1 MSVAQRDA
9 LFDTS
14 TSATGS
20 FRRLYSAA
28 EAGSGSPSGTW
39 GFDQTVSV
47 DYKKRKIQLSGTVDA
62 NGITYFNGD
71 TGQFVY
77 STELTYGDIQ
87 SGTNS
92 VFEATS
98 STRSD
103 TNFSMKNSNAES
115 VHFEVTDEIGFMI
128 DSGTGKAA
136 VINSTIS
143 PMLSN
148 PLGYNDNSRQMVR
161 PAWRVLKPQ

>member
-1 MSVAQRDA
+1 MKIGGVDYTLMSVAQRDA
-9 LFDTS
+9 LFDT
-14 TSATGS
+14 TTNATGS
-20 FRRLYSAA
+20 FRLIYSAA
-28 EAGSGSPSGTW
+28 ESGSGSPSGTW
-39 GFDQTVSV
+39 AFDQSVSV
-47 DYKKRKIQLSGTVDA
+47 DYRNRKIQLTGTVDA

-103 TNFSMKNSNAES
+103 TNFSMTVSYT
-115 VHFEVTDEIGFMI
+115 HLTLP
-128 DSGTGKAA
+128 TKA
-136 VINSTIS
+136 
-143 PMLSN
+143 
-148 PLGYNDNSRQMVR
+148 
-161 PAWRVLKPQ
+161 

>member
-1 MSVAQRDA
+1 
-9 LFDTS
+9 LT
-14 TSATGS
+14 
-20 FRRLYSAA
+20 
-28 EAGSGSPSGTW
+28 
-39 GFDQTVSV
+39 
-47 DYKKRKIQLSGTVDA
+47 GTVDA
-62 NGITYFNGD
+62 NGITYFNDD

-161 PAWRVLKPQ
+161 PAWRVLEPQ